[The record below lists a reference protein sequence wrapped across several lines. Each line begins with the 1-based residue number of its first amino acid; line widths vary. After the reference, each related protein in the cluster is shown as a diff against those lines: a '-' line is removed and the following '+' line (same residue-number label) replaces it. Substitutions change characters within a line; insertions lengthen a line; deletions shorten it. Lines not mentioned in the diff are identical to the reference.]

1 MTKSW
6 ASGGKGTE
14 AIDKLRVQVTELE
27 ARRDELVEKNKR
39 QVFDW
44 SSFVLG
50 SNSVPLT
57 VRELREHQT
66 SQDVKEVLA
75 IYDMLNQ
82 QILDKRALLN
92 EKLDEQARYDS
103 LG

>member
-27 ARRDELVEKNKR
+27 TRRDELVEKNKR

-44 SSFVLG
+44 SSFVLS
-50 SNSVPLT
+50 SNVVPPT
-57 VRELREHQT
+57 TRELRDHQT
-66 SQDVKEVLA
+66 SHDVKEILA

-82 QILDKRALLN
+82 QILDKQALLN

>member
-6 ASGGKGTE
+6 ISGGKNTE
-14 AIDKLRVQVTELE
+14 TIDRLRSQVTEME

-39 QVFDW
+39 RVFDW
-44 SSFVLG
+44 GSFILSSNAVPPTLG
-50 SNSVPLT
+50 
-57 VRELREHQT
+57 ELRDHPA
-66 SQDVKEVLA
+66 SQDIKEVLA
-75 IYDMLNQ
+75 LYELLNQ
-82 QILDKRALLN
+82 QILDKQAALN

>member
-6 ASGGKGTE
+6 ISGGKNTE
-14 AIDKLRVQVTELE
+14 TIDRLRSQVTEME

-39 QVFDW
+39 RVFDW
-44 SSFVLG
+44 GLFILSS
-50 SNSVPLT
+50 NAVPLT
-57 VRELREHQT
+57 PGELRDHPA
-66 SQDVKEVLA
+66 SQDIKEVLA
-75 IYDMLNQ
+75 LYELLNQ
-82 QILDKRALLN
+82 QILDKQATLN

>member
-6 ASGGKGTE
+6 TSGGKGTE

-27 ARRDELVEKNKR
+27 TRRDELVEKNKR

-44 SSFVLG
+44 SSFVLS
-50 SNSVPLT
+50 SNAVPPT
-57 VRELREHQT
+57 TRELRDHQT
-66 SQDVKEVLA
+66 SQDVKEILA

-82 QILDKRALLN
+82 QILDKQAMLN

>member
-6 ASGGKGTE
+6 VSGGKGTE
-14 AIDKLRVQVTELE
+14 AIDKLRLQVTELE
-27 ARRDELVEKNKR
+27 TRRDELVEKNKR

-44 SSFVLG
+44 SSFILS
-50 SNSVPLT
+50 SNVISST
-57 VRELREHQT
+57 VRELRDHQT
-66 SQDVKEVLA
+66 SHDVKEILA
-75 IYDMLNQ
+75 MYEMLNQ
-82 QILDKRALLN
+82 QILDKEALLN

>member
-27 ARRDELVEKNKR
+27 TRRDELVENNKR
-39 QVFDW
+39 RVFDW
-44 SSFVLG
+44 SSFVLS
-50 SNSVPLT
+50 SNVVPPT
-57 VRELREHQT
+57 MRELRDHPT
-66 SQDVKEVLA
+66 SQDVKEILA

-82 QILDKRALLN
+82 QILDKQALLN

>member
-14 AIDKLRVQVTELE
+14 AIDKLRLQVTELE
-27 ARRDELVEKNKR
+27 TRRDELVEKNKR
-39 QVFDW
+39 QVLDW
-44 SSFVLG
+44 SSFVLS
-50 SNSVPLT
+50 SNAVPPS
-57 VRELREHQT
+57 VRELRDHPT
-66 SQDVKEVLA
+66 SQDIKEIVA
-75 IYDMLNQ
+75 IYEMLNQ
-82 QILDKRALLN
+82 QILDKQSLLN